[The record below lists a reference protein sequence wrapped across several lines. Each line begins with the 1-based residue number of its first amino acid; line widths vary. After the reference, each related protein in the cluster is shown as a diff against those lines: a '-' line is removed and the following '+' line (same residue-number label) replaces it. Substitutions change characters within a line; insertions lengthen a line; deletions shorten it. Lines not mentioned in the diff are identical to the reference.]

1 MSAGGR
7 PRLLLVSMYPLDG
20 EIYGPITRITHLR
33 DALARMS
40 ELEVIA
46 GLRLSRA
53 TQMVRYLASG
63 RLRGLRGIY
72 VETAT
77 TLPSPADL
85 AFLAAARARRIPV
98 LTYVRD
104 AQPLFAEYRL
114 AGSPKRW
121 LSRQLFKPAFGSLLR
136 VSSEVAFPSR
146 GLAAVFGRHR
156 DPVLLPPGA
165 PSPVEV
171 PRYANANQLLFVG
184 GMRYAVHGADILF
197 EAIERVRGDGI
208 RVELTCVSRPG
219 EEPVAPH
226 PSWLHVVRG
235 SGPQI
240 HSLLPHV
247 IASVTPRRRSPY
259 NDLGVP
265 VKVMEYLSYGRP
277 ILVTDCTETAAIV
290 RSANAGLVVPD
301 SADGLASGI
310 RALFEAG
317 AAQLDRYS
325 EAAHVAARQHS
336 WDERARRILKLLK
349 MEA

>member
-20 EIYGPITRITHLR
+20 EVYGPITRITHLR

-104 AQPLFAEYRL
+104 AQPLFSEYRL

-121 LSRQLFKPAFGSLLR
+121 LSRQLFKPAFGSLMR
-136 VSSEVAFPSR
+136 VSTEVAFPSR
-146 GLAAVFGRHR
+146 GLAAVFGH
-156 DPVLLPPGA
+156 DQNPILLPPGA
-165 PSPVEV
+165 PATVEL
-171 PRYANANQLLFVG
+171 PRRPDANRLLFVG
-184 GMRYAVHGADILF
+184 GLRPPVHGGDILF
-197 EAIERVRGDGI
+197 EAIERSRAQGI
-208 RVELTCVSRPG
+208 EVELVSVSRRG
-219 EEPVAPH
+219 EELPPPRPA
-226 PSWLHVVRG
+226 WFHVEHG
-235 SGPQI
+235 SGSRI
-240 HSLLPHV
+240 HGLLPSV
-247 IASVTPRRRSPY
+247 IASVTPYRCSPY
-259 NDLGVP
+259 NNLAVP
-265 VKVMEYLSYGRP
+265 IKVMEYLSYGRP
-277 ILVTDCTETAAIV
+277 LLVTDCTEQAAIV
-290 RSANAGLVVPD
+290 GSAGAGLVVPD

-325 EAAHVAARQHS
+325 EAAHAAARQHS

-349 MEA
+349 IEA